1 MKFNSFDELIAYLH
15 GKDLK
20 TLNFEI
26 TEDGQSCELPG
37 GCAAT
42 NNDVAV
48 PVVPVGPQNIGVTFN
63 SFSDKPVVEF
73 ALGERS
79 YMLVEEFEHIPNTC
93 STTKVCVAGRELTI
107 GVCESEDG
115 LPVAKFDVIIDGKLY
130 CGKQFALV
138 TDATKYTNTVSV
150 ND

>member
-1 MKFNSFDELIAYLH
+1 MKFNSFDELIAYLY

-26 TEDGQSCELPG
+26 TEEPQACNLPG
-37 GCAAT
+37 GCSTRADAS
-42 NNDVAV
+42 V
-48 PVVPVGPQNIGVTFN
+48 PVVPVAPQKVGVTFN

-73 ALGERS
+73 AVGERS

-93 STTKVCVAGRELTI
+93 STTKVRVAGRELTV
-107 GVCESEDG
+107 GVCESDDG

-130 CGKQFALV
+130 CGKRFALV
-138 TDATKYTNTVSV
+138 TDASKYTNTVNI

>member
-26 TEDGQSCELPG
+26 TQDRQTCEPPG
-37 GCAAT
+37 ENVLSIPTAAI
-42 NNDVAV
+42 
-48 PVVPVGPQNIGVTFN
+48 GPQMIGVTFN
-63 SFSDKPVVEF
+63 SLSDKPVVEF

-79 YMLVEEFEHIPNTC
+79 YMLVEEFEHIPDTC

-115 LPVAKFDVIIDGKLY
+115 LPVAKFDVIIDGKFY
-130 CGKQFALV
+130 CGKRFALV
-138 TDATKYTNTVSV
+138 TDATKYTNTVSI